1 MIGGIRVASYKEI
14 VTKAVVGKAKKSST
28 SKFNV
33 RPEENP
39 DTVLGCW
46 VINNNFEGHNRN
58 GVVEINGGF
67 DVNVWY
73 SFNNDTKTAVTTR
86 RFDYSD
92 KMNIRLKDGA
102 RLTDNEEIIV
112 RSLNQPT
119 VTDVHINNGAV
130 NLTIEKEFG
139 VEVVGNTMLK
149 VSVEDEADDYEVIE
163 EIDESVI
170 EEELNSVNDNYLE

>member
-1 MIGGIRVASYKEI
+1 MANFKEI
-14 VTKAVVGKAKKSST
+14 VTKAIIGKSKKNST
-28 SKFNV
+28 NEFKIT
-33 RPEENP
+33 PELKP
-39 DTVLGCW
+39 DTILGCW
-46 VINNNFEGHNRN
+46 IINHKFN
-58 GVVEINGGF
+58 GVNNGGLVNILGTY
-67 DVNVWY
+67 DINVWY
-73 SFNNDTKTAVTTR
+73 SYDSDTKTAVTTKSV
-86 RFDYSD
+86 DYQD
-92 KMNIRLKDGA
+92 KMPVRLKDNTV
-102 RLTDNEEIIV
+102 LTNNEEIIV